1 MHCAHA
7 LGKALVSCR
16 SVLDARRG
24 WFLVPRSAHLCA
36 SAESASLPWA
46 SSWRPK
52 TEFFLHRAFLLDAR
66 SGTVFNATARRLH
79 QHRWRA
85 WACRR
90 SARSKCNWVQE
101 PGRGGHESALRGRR
115 FADRLLWRTPAPCQA
130 GHACGKRRRLAARR
144 AVLVRHAYAEAACW
158 HQLMRAP
165 NSQWGSHEPNA
176 QAWAGHVLRDRELL
190 RVATAAA

>member
-1 MHCAHA
+1 MHCVHA
-7 LGKALVSCR
+7 LGKALDSCR

-52 TEFFLHRAFLLDAR
+52 TDFFLHRAFLLDAR

-115 FADRLLWRTPAPCQA
+115 FADHLLWKHQH
-130 GHACGKRRRLAARR
+130 HARLAT
-144 AVLVRHAYAEAACW
+144 
-158 HQLMRAP
+158 
-165 NSQWGSHEPNA
+165 
-176 QAWAGHVLRDRELL
+176 
-190 RVATAAA
+190 RVASDAAWQRVGRCSSGTLTLRPHAGTS